1 MLHHDTKSII
11 LTETTMVTILTLTLP
26 SLSVDRFGA
35 TLQTPY
41 YEPNSYIDKREIMNN
56 IQAELSTKNL
66 LERQENETFINFKFP
81 TFYLCFDY
89 ESHN

>member
-1 MLHHDTKSII
+1 MVQIDTKSII
-11 LTETTMVTILTLTLP
+11 LTVTTMVTILTLTLP

-35 TLQTPY
+35 TLQTPH

-66 LERQENETFINFKFP
+66 LERQENETLIINFKFP
-81 TFYLCFDY
+81 TFYLCFY
-89 ESHN
+89 SE